1 MKNIKYLLMT
11 LAGILAL
18 SSCSDDN
25 IEATYDSANTTPAT
39 LSSINSDYVLQK
51 ADADSTFAVF
61 TFTKADFGV
70 PVAVKYTLQVAL
82 SGTDFASP
90 VSLGT
95 TESVAPI
102 SVTVSKIN
110 NLAISNGIAENVEG
124 ALDFRV
130 VAEANGMSGSLSG
143 IAALNSNVVKANVTP
158 YAAKRIYKML
168 SVPGAYQ
175 GWDPTNYTQA
185 LYSKKGDGVYEGY
198 IYFSTASEFK
208 FADGSWDVNWGSS
221 DGTTL
226 AKDGG
231 NLKVTEAGTYKIN
244 VDINALTCS
253 VEKADWSII
262 GDAVGGWDTTN
273 DVTMTYDANN
283 KVYRATVNMA
293 AGGFKFRANQA
304 WSINLG
310 LSSETGAEKTDLA
323 YGGDNLTID
332 KAGEYTI
339 ALDFNGGI
347 YSYKIYS
354 GKYICDYPVLNMP
367 GSING
372 WDPTTADYALV
383 SLKDDGIYTGYIYY
397 TESGDFKFAKGS
409 WDENWGSTDG
419 EKLVAGG
426 DNIKHDAGLYKFT
439 VMPDQL
445 SMSMEKTTWTIIGDA
460 VGGWDNANDVAMTW
474 DATTGK
480 LVATVDM
487 VAGGFKF
494 RANQAWSY
502 NYGADSDGNLVDGGD
517 NIQVSEAGNYTITLD
532 MVTSINRSHYVPTF
546 TIKKN

>member
-175 GWDPTNYTQA
+175 GGILLIILRLFIPKRVMGYMKVIFISVQLQNLNSLMA
-185 LYSKKGDGVYEGY
+185 LGMLIGVLRMEQR
-198 IYFSTASEFK
+198 
-208 FADGSWDVNWGSS
+208 W
-221 DGTTL
+221 
-226 AKDGG
+226 
-231 NLKVTEAGTYKIN
+231 LKTE
-244 VDINALTCS
+244 
-253 VEKADWSII
+253 
-262 GDAVGGWDTTN
+262 
-273 DVTMTYDANN
+273 
-283 KVYRATVNMA
+283 
-293 AGGFKFRANQA
+293 
-304 WSINLG
+304 
-310 LSSETGAEKTDLA
+310 ET
-323 YGGDNLTID
+323 
-332 KAGEYTI
+332 
-339 ALDFNGGI
+339 
-347 YSYKIYS
+347 
-354 GKYICDYPVLNMP
+354 
-367 GSING
+367 
-372 WDPTTADYALV
+372 
-383 SLKDDGIYTGYIYY
+383 
-397 TESGDFKFAKGS
+397 
-409 WDENWGSTDG
+409 
-419 EKLVAGG
+419 
-426 DNIKHDAGLYKFT
+426 
-439 VMPDQL
+439 
-445 SMSMEKTTWTIIGDA
+445 
-460 VGGWDNANDVAMTW
+460 
-474 DATTGK
+474 
-480 LVATVDM
+480 
-487 VAGGFKF
+487 
-494 RANQAWSY
+494 
-502 NYGADSDGNLVDGGD
+502 
-517 NIQVSEAGNYTITLD
+517 
-532 MVTSINRSHYVPTF
+532 
-546 TIKKN
+546 